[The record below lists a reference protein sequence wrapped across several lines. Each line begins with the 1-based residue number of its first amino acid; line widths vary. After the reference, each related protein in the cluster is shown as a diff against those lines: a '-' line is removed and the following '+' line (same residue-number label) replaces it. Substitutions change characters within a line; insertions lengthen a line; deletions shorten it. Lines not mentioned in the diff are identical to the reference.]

1 MRLHDKVAII
11 TGAGRG
17 IGRATALRFAEEG
30 ARVVCADLD
39 LAFVTEVADEINARA
54 RAGANG
60 RAVHAAE
67 GTSAEGNGVKPVL
80 TPTAYA
86 LPVRVNVADAASCR
100 AMVAAAL
107 ERYGRVDIMV
117 NNAGI
122 VRDARIVKMTEDE
135 FDSVI
140 DVNLKGVYNCTRAVA
155 EHMSERG
162 TGVILSTASIVATY
176 GNFGQT
182 NYVAAKA
189 GVVGMTKVWARELGR
204 KGIRVNAVAP
214 GFIRTR
220 MTEGIPDKVM
230 DAIEQRIPL
239 GYRGEPEDIAN
250 AFLWLASD
258 EARYVSGHVLA
269 VDGGAV
275 I

>member
-107 ERYGRVDIMV
+107 NVERRQVES
-117 NNAGI
+117 AGPGLTKQK
-122 VRDARIVKMTEDE
+122 VAHGVG
-135 FDSVI
+135 
-140 DVNLKGVYNCTRAVA
+140 DVG
-155 EHMSERG
+155 
-162 TGVILSTASIVATY
+162 
-176 GNFGQT
+176 
-182 NYVAAKA
+182 
-189 GVVGMTKVWARELGR
+189 
-204 KGIRVNAVAP
+204 
-214 GFIRTR
+214 
-220 MTEGIPDKVM
+220 
-230 DAIEQRIPL
+230 
-239 GYRGEPEDIAN
+239 
-250 AFLWLASD
+250 
-258 EARYVSGHVLA
+258 
-269 VDGGAV
+269 VDGARTLPR
-275 I
+275 